1 MTASRLTLALETGAL
16 VVPHEGS
23 ILVLRPRADTDLS
36 ALPADRVIVVQGFRP
51 DHDALAARGYV
62 VSAAVPAGDGV
73 VAPAGAAV
81 IVLPRSKTEARALI
95 AAASAAV
102 VPGGPIV
109 VDGQKTD
116 GADAM
121 LKDLRARVPLGEALA
136 KAHGKLAVFANP
148 GPTALSG
155 WELVPG
161 RLADGR
167 VTHPAAFS
175 ADGIDPGSAAL
186 AAALPAKLPRR
197 VADLGAGWGYLAA
210 EVLTREGVE
219 EVHLVEAE
227 HAALEAARANVTDP
241 RARFHWADVTRDV
254 PGAPFG
260 AIVMNPPF
268 HHGRAADPGLG
279 RAFIAAAA
287 RALTPSGTLY
297 MVANRHLPYERALAE
312 HFREVEDLDP
322 GPGASAG
329 AFKLIRAAAPI
340 RATQPGT
347 RPSGGRSPGSRPKV
361 ITRARR

>member
-1 MTASRLTLALETGAL
+1 MTASRLTLALETGAFVL
-16 VVPHEGS
+16 PPEGT

-36 ALPADRVIVVQGFRP
+36 ALPAERVVAVQGFRP

-62 VSAAVPAGDGV
+62 TATGVPPAPAAAAV
-73 VAPAGAAV
+73 V
-81 IVLPRSKTEARALI
+81 ILPRSKAEARSLV
-95 AAASAAV
+95 AAAAV
-102 VPGGPIV
+102 VVAPGGPIV

-121 LKDLRARVPLGEALA
+121 LKDLRARVDLGEALA

-148 GPTALSG
+148 GPAAFADWAIAPT
-155 WELVPG
+155 
-161 RLADGR
+161 RLPDGR

-175 ADGIDPGSAAL
+175 ADGIDKGSAAL

-210 EVLTREGVE
+210 EVLARVGVE

-227 HAALEAARANVTDP
+227 QAALEAARANITDP
-241 RARFHWADVTRDV
+241 RARFHWADVTREVV
-254 PGAPFG
+254 PGAPFD
-260 AIVMNPPF
+260 AVVMNPPF

-312 HFREVEDLDP
+312 HFREVEDLA
-322 GPGASAG
+322 PGAGAAAG
-329 AFKLIRAAAPI
+329 AFKLIRAAGPI
-340 RATQPGT
+340 RAVPAKM
-347 RPSGGRSPGSRPKV
+347 RPKV